1 LIFVVLIVTIVR
13 IKPTETL
20 FSKKLWEYTAS
31 SPRYCQMIRG
41 PNKEKRVHFCNQ
53 LVTSNDNFADV
64 IFTDEC
70 TVQLHDNKVVVYCL
84 IDEAAPPIPK
94 PKHAF
99 RVHVW
104 GGISHRGTT
113 RHLIFD
119 GIPRSSFFVDKIL
132 RQTLLPFMDAV
143 YPDGHRFQQN
153 NNPKHRSAL
162 FKDFMSTNQINW
174 WEDWPSESPDLNPIE
189 MVWNLMKCRLAKKS
203 LQTKEDL
210 EAALQEFWST
220 DLTVE
225 HCNCF
230 IDHLYKVLPTVIA
243 VQGRATADL
252 PRKIFPERSRGKSIQ
267 HFNIKLDDPAFNKQ
281 IKHLL
286 PH

>member
-1 LIFVVLIVTIVR
+1 
-13 IKPTETL
+13 
-20 FSKKLWEYTAS
+20 
-31 SPRYCQMIRG
+31 
-41 PNKEKRVHFCNQ
+41 
-53 LVTSNDNFADV
+53 
-64 IFTDEC
+64 
-70 TVQLHDNKVVVYCL
+70 
-84 IDEAAPPIPK
+84 
-94 PKHAF
+94 
-99 RVHVW
+99 
-104 GGISHRGTT
+104 
-113 RHLIFD
+113 
-119 GIPRSSFFVDKIL
+119 
-132 RQTLLPFMDAV
+132 
-143 YPDGHRFQQN
+143 
-153 NNPKHRSAL
+153 
-162 FKDFMSTNQINW
+162 
-174 WEDWPSESPDLNPIE
+174 